1 MNGKNII
8 GDLMKFDKNTRL
20 CILGGLA
27 IGFLNGLLGAGGGIV
42 AVPILHK
49 IINNR
54 KDAHIN
60 SIAVILPLCIISA
73 VIYLMNGNTLG
84 EIKII
89 PLTIAGLFGAM
100 LGTFIMDKISVKT
113 LKNIFSIML
122 IIAGVRMFFG

>member
-8 GDLMKFDKNTRL
+8 GDLMKLDKNTRL
-20 CILGGLA
+20 CIFGGLA

-89 PLTIAGLFGAM
+89 PLRAYPLPDKNSAGLLYWASDFTTCRAVSGP
-100 LGTFIMDKISVKT
+100 LGELSRP
-113 LKNIFSIML
+113 
-122 IIAGVRMFFG
+122 AA

>member
-42 AVPILHK
+42 AVPILH
-49 IINNR
+49 
-54 KDAHIN
+54 
-60 SIAVILPLCIISA
+60 SA

-89 PLTIAGLFGAM
+89 PLTIAGLFGAT

-122 IIAGVRMFFG
+122 IVAGVRMFFG